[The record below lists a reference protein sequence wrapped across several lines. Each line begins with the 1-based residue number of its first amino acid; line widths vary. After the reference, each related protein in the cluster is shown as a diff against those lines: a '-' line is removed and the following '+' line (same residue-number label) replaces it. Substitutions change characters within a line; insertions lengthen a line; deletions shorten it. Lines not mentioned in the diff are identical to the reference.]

1 MAFLAS
7 LKIVKV
13 ELPSRHT
20 SPSYE
25 YEEKENVD
33 EGCDLDEKMGE
44 VNEAEVE
51 ADRILVSIA

>member
-20 SPSYE
+20 SPSYTR
-25 YEEKENVD
+25 KTRMLTRA
-33 EGCDLDEKMGE
+33 DLDEKMGE